1 MGELPAPDGEP
12 RSDPLIVLVGLV
24 GALAMEL
31 GSRHQMREALPM
43 VAGTWRFVVH
53 GGLPLLAVA
62 AWEARREPAGRVT
75 CVGSA
80 VVLVP
85 LVVAGVADP
94 APLDLMP
101 GTFAAAAAVSVA
113 LAGASI
119 VHSGRRAWWG
129 LGLGDWRW
137 WFPHHAV
144 LLSLLVPTLVVVTA
158 LSPGLRTYYP
168 TWPDARLSFAAFA
181 HQHIGI
187 AVDFLGWE
195 FLFRGFLLFAFA
207 RRGDPLLAIFL
218 QAFPFFLLHLRKPEI
233 EMISSFAG
241 GVAAGWFCL
250 RARSFLP
257 LFVIHWTMITVV
269 GATAVW
275 LGAPP

>member
-1 MGELPAPDGEP
+1 MGELPPPDAEP
-12 RSDPLIVLVGLV
+12 PADLLIVVVGLV
-24 GALAMEL
+24 SAVAMEI
-31 GSRHQMREALPM
+31 GSRHQMREALPI

-62 AWEARREPAGRVT
+62 AWEARRQPAGRVLG
-75 CVGSA
+75 VGSA
-80 VVLVP
+80 VVLLP
-85 LVVAGVADP
+85 LVVAGVVAP
-94 APLDLMP
+94 AAMDLMP
-101 GTFAAAAAVSVA
+101 ATFAASAAVAVGM
-113 LAGASI
+113 AGAS
-119 VHSGRRAWWG
+119 VVRSGRREWWG

-158 LSPGLRTYYP
+158 YSPGLRAYYP
-168 TWPDARLSFAAFA
+168 TWPDARISLFGFA
-181 HQHIGI
+181 HQHAGI

-233 EMISSFAG
+233 EMVSSFAG

-269 GATAVW
+269 GATAAW